1 MIQCSGKIASWET
14 NQSVGTLQII
24 KQPSSNILLSS
35 NVIEYSQAFDNPFV
49 QRLMHEEFYWTSF
62 YLLKVHLESCP
73 LKVVSCPNENC
84 NKTMTRNNL
93 QAHVTTT
100 CPWRILQCCH
110 CSDLYPARKTKVNVF
125 FVLLLKLIVIT
136 KSVEGDRVRKR
147 PTLPPTHTPTL
158 CTLLCNLRSI
168 MMNYA
173 PVNIK
178 GSIRTNYVIKLYPL
192 CEVVRYAAGPLQ
204 LNPALSLL

>member
-1 MIQCSGKIASWET
+1 MQREDSMGDKSVSWYT
-14 NQSVGTLQII
+14 SNTKTILLWH
-24 KQPSSNILLSS
+24 NILLSS

-49 QRLMHEEFYWTSF
+49 QKLMHEEFYWTSF

-73 LKVVSCPNENC
+73 HKVVSCPNENC

-136 KSVEGDRVRKR
+136 KSVEVDRVRKR

-173 PVNIK
+173 PVNMK

>member
-1 MIQCSGKIASWET
+1 MQCSGKIAWET

-100 CPWRILQCCH
+100 CP
-110 CSDLYPARKTKVNVF
+110 
-125 FVLLLKLIVIT
+125 
-136 KSVEGDRVRKR
+136 
-147 PTLPPTHTPTL
+147 
-158 CTLLCNLRSI
+158 
-168 MMNYA
+168 
-173 PVNIK
+173 
-178 GSIRTNYVIKLYPL
+178 
-192 CEVVRYAAGPLQ
+192 
-204 LNPALSLL
+204 

>member
-1 MIQCSGKIASWET
+1 MIQCSGEIAWET
-14 NQSVGTLQII
+14 NQSVSTLQII

-49 QRLMHEEFYWTSF
+49 QRLMHEDFYWTSF

-125 FVLLLKLIVIT
+125 F
-136 KSVEGDRVRKR
+136 S
-147 PTLPPTHTPTL
+147 
-158 CTLLCNLRSI
+158 
-168 MMNYA
+168 Y
-173 PVNIK
+173 
-178 GSIRTNYVIKLYPL
+178 YVY
-192 CEVVRYAAGPLQ
+192 
-204 LNPALSLL
+204 

>member
-1 MIQCSGKIASWET
+1 MQCSGKIAWET
-14 NQSVGTLQII
+14 NQSVSTLQII

-49 QRLMHEEFYWTSF
+49 QRLMHEDFYWTSF

-136 KSVEGDRVRKR
+136 KSVEVDRVRKR

-158 CTLLCNLRSI
+158 CTLLCNPRSI

>member
-1 MIQCSGKIASWET
+1 MQCSGKIAWET
-14 NQSVGTLQII
+14 NQSVSTLQII

-49 QRLMHEEFYWTSF
+49 QRLMHEDFYWTSF

-125 FVLLLKLIVIT
+125 FELLLKLIVIT
-136 KSVEGDRVRKR
+136 KSVEVDRVRKR

-173 PVNIK
+173 PVNMK

>member
-1 MIQCSGKIASWET
+1 MIQCSGKIAWET

-73 LKVVSCPNENC
+73 LKVVSCKNENC

-100 CPWRILQCCH
+100 CAWRILQCCH

-136 KSVEGDRVRKR
+136 KSVEVDRVRRR

-173 PVNIK
+173 PVNMK

-192 CEVVRYAAGPLQ
+192 CEVVRYAAAPLQ

>member
-1 MIQCSGKIASWET
+1 MQCSGKIAWET
-14 NQSVGTLQII
+14 NQSVSTLQII

-35 NVIEYSQAFDNPFV
+35 NVIEYSQAFDNPFF
-49 QRLMHEEFYWTSF
+49 QRLMHEDFYWTSF

-125 FVLLLKLIVIT
+125 FNYYVYQLLKSFKVNH
-136 KSVEGDRVRKR
+136 VRK
-147 PTLPPTHTPTL
+147 LHFH
-158 CTLLCNLRSI
+158 SS
-168 MMNYA
+168 
-173 PVNIK
+173 K
-178 GSIRTNYVIKLYPL
+178 G
-192 CEVVRYAAGPLQ
+192 GGGGGGGGG
-204 LNPALSLL
+204 

>member
-1 MIQCSGKIASWET
+1 MIQCSGKIAWGT

-24 KQPSSNILLSS
+24 KQPSSNILSSS

-49 QRLMHEEFYWTSF
+49 QKLMHEEFYWTSF

-73 LKVVSCPNENC
+73 LKVVSCTNENC

-110 CSDLYPARKTKVNVF
+110 CSDLYPARKTKVKVF

-136 KSVEGDRVRKR
+136 KSFEVDRVRKR
-147 PTLPPTHTPTL
+147 PPPPPPLPPKPTHTHFV
-158 CTLLCNLRSI
+158 I
-168 MMNYA
+168 
-173 PVNIK
+173 
-178 GSIRTNYVIKLYPL
+178 YVPL
-192 CEVVRYAAGPLQ
+192 
-204 LNPALSLL
+204 

>member
-1 MIQCSGKIASWET
+1 MRKISDTMQREDSMGDKSVSWYT
-14 NQSVGTLQII
+14 
-24 KQPSSNILLSS
+24 SNTRTILLWHNLLLSS

-49 QRLMHEEFYWTSF
+49 RKLMHEEFYWTSF

-73 LKVVSCPNENC
+73 HKVVSCTNENC

-125 FVLLLKLIVIT
+125 FVLLCKLIIT
-136 KSVEGDRVRKR
+136 KSFEVDHVRKR
-147 PTLPPTHTPTL
+147 PPSPSPTHFL
-158 CTLLCNLRSI
+158 CC
-168 MMNYA
+168 
-173 PVNIK
+173 
-178 GSIRTNYVIKLYPL
+178 VIYLPL
-192 CEVVRYAAGPLQ
+192 
-204 LNPALSLL
+204 

>member
-1 MIQCSGKIASWET
+1 
-14 NQSVGTLQII
+14 
-24 KQPSSNILLSS
+24 
-35 NVIEYSQAFDNPFV
+35 
-49 QRLMHEEFYWTSF
+49 MHEECYWTSF

-73 LKVVSCPNENC
+73 HKVVSCPNENC

-125 FVLLLKLIVIT
+125 FELLLKLIVIT
-136 KSVEGDRVRKR
+136 KSVEVDRVRKR
-147 PTLPPTHTPTL
+147 PTLPPPHTPTL

-173 PVNIK
+173 PVNMK

>member
-1 MIQCSGKIASWET
+1 MQCSGKIAWET

-49 QRLMHEEFYWTSF
+49 QRLMHEDFYWTSF

-136 KSVEGDRVRKR
+136 KSVEVDRVRKR
-147 PTLPPTHTPTL
+147 PTLPPHTHTPTL

>member
-1 MIQCSGKIASWET
+1 MIQCSGKIAWET
-14 NQSVGTLQII
+14 NQSVGTLQIL
-24 KQPSSNILLSS
+24 KQPSSNIISSS
-35 NVIEYSQAFDNPFV
+35 NVIKYSQAFENPFV
-49 QRLMHEEFYWTSF
+49 QKLMHEEFYWTSF

-125 FVLLLKLIVIT
+125 FVLLCKLIIT
-136 KSVEGDRVRKR
+136 KSFEVDHVRKR
-147 PTLPPTHTPTL
+147 PHPLPHTL
-158 CTLLCNLRSI
+158 CT
-168 MMNYA
+168 
-173 PVNIK
+173 V
-178 GSIRTNYVIKLYPL
+178 
-192 CEVVRYAAGPLQ
+192 
-204 LNPALSLL
+204 

>member
-1 MIQCSGKIASWET
+1 
-14 NQSVGTLQII
+14 
-24 KQPSSNILLSS
+24 
-35 NVIEYSQAFDNPFV
+35 
-49 QRLMHEEFYWTSF
+49 MHEEFYWNSF

-125 FVLLLKLIVIT
+125 FFVLLCKLIIT
-136 KSVEGDRVRKR
+136 KSFEVDHVRKR
-147 PTLPPTHTPTL
+147 LPPLPPLLHTLYCVIYLPLWWKTPQLTWRKVSAPTMSEK
-158 CTLLCNLRSI
+158 LLKFGILL
-168 MMNYA
+168 A
-173 PVNIK
+173 PSAQPFSESALDVPLTSADK
-178 GSIRTNYVIKLYPL
+178 GF
-192 CEVVRYAAGPLQ
+192 
-204 LNPALSLL
+204 